1 MANPITL
8 KGEAKVIAALR
19 ADAEAPGDPQAR
31 ERVLRRLEAS
41 LEGSDSGASPDKR
54 RAADAP
60 ASLITLRNV
69 AAPSHARIRRLGPA
83 WRTAAVLTALGAVA
97 AASTHTAIRLLSQ
110 QPIRPSSAASSSVQR
125 PSVSRPPGP
134 APATRPP
141 PVDELAPPT
150 TAEPRHGT
158 PTPNSS
164 AGRPHPPPPSD
175 PASPASQAS
184 PARPSSA
191 AFDSA
196 LSAELTALGPARS
209 ALAAGDY
216 DAALAATDAHAR
228 LFPGGVLAQ
237 EREALAI
244 QALGRAGR
252 TAEAQERAR
261 RFQQRYPRSTLLD
274 TVRNSIGLNP

>member
-41 LEGSDSGASPDKR
+41 LEGFESGTSPDAR
-54 RAADAP
+54 GAADAP
-60 ASLITLRNV
+60 ASLIALRNA

-97 AASTHTAIRLLSQ
+97 AASAHTAIRLLSQ
-110 QPIRPSSAASSSVQR
+110 QPIRPSSATSSAKR

-134 APATRPP
+134 APATKPP
-141 PVDELAPPT
+141 TVDEVASPT
-150 TAEPRHGT
+150 TAEPRHRT
-158 PTPNSS
+158 PTPSSS
-164 AGRPHPPPPSD
+164 AGRSRLPSRRD
-175 PASPASQAS
+175 LASPASEAS
-184 PARPSSA
+184 PAKPSSA

-196 LSAELTALGPARS
+196 LSAEVTALGPARS

-228 LFPGGVLAQ
+228 QFPGGVLAQ

-261 RFQQRYPRSTLLD
+261 RFQQRYPTSTLLD